1 MDPDR
6 ERIQADLRGLVA
18 GEVRCDDVFL
28 QLYATD
34 ASIYEIRPL
43 GVVRPRSVAD
53 VVACVQ
59 YAAEQGIPIHPR
71 GSGTGLAGD
80 SLGPGL
86 VLDFSHSMR
95 RVLNVGR
102 DTVRLQPGVIL
113 ANLNRQL
120 SYHGRLFG
128 PDPATRSVTTMG
140 SVLAVDASGTHWPR
154 YGSARDHIESLQIV
168 LADGQ
173 VMEVG
178 RHAIADAEGEQA
190 HPQRQQLVRRLAELL
205 TREREVIAQHQP
217 KSLVNRCGYQ
227 LDDVLADDRLDL
239 ARLLVGSE
247 GTLAIITEA
256 TVRTVPRPKHR
267 GLTLLFFDRLESAA
281 RAVLEIAECHVAT
294 CDLMDRR
301 LLTIAREMD
310 VRYELLIPA
319 EAEAMLLVEQSGD
332 DAYEVGQRLK
342 EVVARLM
349 RERHLAFDA
358 RVTMEKE
365 ERNFYWRLS
374 RRVATTL
381 YRLKGTTQALP
392 FIEDIAVPP
401 ETLPDF
407 LVRMQNVFKKHAVTA
422 PMFAHIGHGQL
433 HLRPF
438 LDLTNPDHQRLMQEL
453 ATDLYEEVLSV
464 GGTISGEHSLGLSRS
479 WFLRRQVGPLYE
491 VFREVKRIFDPKN
504 MLNPGKVVAEF
515 PQPLT
520 KNLRPPI
527 PSRMPAAAEAPAAGE
542 GAAPAASDASAPP
555 ATAPAPVELEL
566 AWKWED
572 ISRATRACNGC
583 GRCRTQG
590 PEERMCPIFRF
601 APREEASPRA
611 KANLMRSI
619 LNGRLD
625 PGGLQ
630 AEELKW
636 IADLC
641 VNCHQC
647 RFECPA
653 LVDIPK
659 LVLETKAQ
667 YVANNGLKL
676 SDWCIARLDV
686 LAAWGSRFS
695 SLANWAIRNRRM
707 RWLLEKTVGIAQG
720 RKLPRIEHRSF
731 LQIAHRRRLDRPSR
745 RSGNKVLYF
754 VDQYANW
761 HDTQLALALVAVLK
775 HNGVAVYVHPHQ
787 VQSGMA
793 AVSIGAVDIARKLA
807 ARNLAI
813 LADAVRQG
821 YHIVATEPAA
831 ALCLKEEYLKL
842 FDEEDARLVAEN
854 TSEACTY
861 LWRLHQAGKLELD
874 LRPLNA
880 TLGYHL
886 PCHLKALQ
894 VGSPGEDLLRLIPG
908 LTLQRIERGCS
919 GMAGTFGLRRQNYRT
934 SLRAG
939 WGLISALRNPE
950 LQSGVTECSACK
962 IQMEQGTSKPTIH
975 PIKLLALAYNLMPEV
990 AVLLTSRSEELTVT

>member
-6 ERIQADLRGLVA
+6 ERIQADLRGLIA

-34 ASIYEIRPL
+34 ASIYEIKPL
-43 GVVRPRSVAD
+43 GVVRPRGVSD

-59 YAAEQGIPIHPR
+59 YAAEKGIPIHPR

-95 RVLNVGR
+95 RVISVGH
-102 DTVRLQPGVIL
+102 DTVRVQPGVIL
-113 ANLNRQL
+113 AHLNRQL
-120 SYHGRLFG
+120 ARHGRLFG
-128 PDPATRSVTTMG
+128 PDPATRAVTTMG
-140 SVLAVDASGTHWPR
+140 SVLAVDASGTHWPQ
-154 YGSARDHIESLQIV
+154 YGSARDHVVSLQVV

-173 VMEVG
+173 VLEVG
-178 RHAIADAEGEQA
+178 RQQLADVEAEGTA
-190 HPQRQQLVRRLAELL
+190 PAGQQLVRRLAELVN
-205 TREREVIAQHQP
+205 REQKVIAQHQP
-217 KSLVNRCGYQ
+217 RALVNRCGYQ
-227 LDDVLADDRLDL
+227 LDDVLTDEYLDL

-267 GLTLLFFDRLESAA
+267 GLALLFFDRLDSAA
-281 RAVLEIAECHVAT
+281 RGAQEITSLGVAT

-332 DAYEVGQRLK
+332 DAYEVGQRLR
-342 EVVARLM
+342 EAVVRLV

-365 ERNFYWRLS
+365 ERDFYWRLS
-374 RRVATTL
+374 RRVVTTL
-381 YRLKGTTQALP
+381 YRLRGTTQAVP

-407 LVRMQNVFKKHAVTA
+407 LVRLQNVLKKHAVTA
-422 PMFAHIGHGQL
+422 AMFAHIGHGQL

-438 LDLTNPDHQRLMQEL
+438 LDLGNPEHQRLMQDL

-479 WFLRRQVGPLYE
+479 WFLRRQAGPLYE
-491 VFREVKRIFDPKN
+491 VFREVKRIFDPN
-504 MLNPGKVVAEF
+504 NILNPGKVIADV

-520 KNLRPPI
+520 KNLRPAI
-527 PSRMPAAAEAPAAGE
+527 PERVPAADGGE
-542 GAAPAASDASAPP
+542 LPSPL
-555 ATAPAPVELEL
+555 VELEL
-566 AWKWED
+566 AWNWED
-572 ISRATRACNGC
+572 ITRATRACNGC

-611 KANLMRSI
+611 KANLLRAI
-619 LNGRLD
+619 LTGRLD
-625 PGGLQ
+625 PHGLR
-630 AEELKW
+630 ADDLKS

-653 LVDIPK
+653 VVDIPK

-667 YVANNGLKL
+667 YVAANGLSM
-676 SDWCIARLDV
+676 SDWFIARMDRLS
-686 LAAWGSRFS
+686 AWGSTFS
-695 SLANWAIRNRRM
+695 WLANWAIRNRRM
-707 RWLLEKTVGIAQG
+707 RWLLEKMIGIAQG
-720 RKLPRIEHRSF
+720 RKLPRFESRSF
-731 LQIAHRRRLDRPSR
+731 LQLAHRRRLDRPSR
-745 RSGNKVLYF
+745 RTGNKVLYF
-754 VDQYANW
+754 VDIYANW
-761 HDTQLALALVAVLK
+761 HDTQLGEALVAVLQ
-775 HNGVAVYVHPHQ
+775 HNGVAVYVHPQQ
-787 VQSGMA
+787 VQSGMSA
-793 AVSIGAVDIARKLA
+793 ISMGAVDIARRLA

-831 ALCLKEEYLKL
+831 ALCLTHEYLNL

-854 TSEACTY
+854 SSEACTY
-861 LWRLHQAGKLELD
+861 LWRMHQAGKLELD
-874 LRPLNA
+874 LHPLNA

-886 PCHLKALQ
+886 PCHLKALE

-919 GMAGTFGLRRQNYRT
+919 GMAGAFGMKRQNYRT

-939 WGLISALRNPE
+939 WGLISELRSPT
-950 LQSGVTECSACK
+950 LQAGVTECSACK

-975 PIKLLALAYNLMPEV
+975 PIKILALAYRLMPE
-990 AVLLTSRSEELTVT
+990 AASLLTSHSEDLTVT

>member
-6 ERIQADLRGLVA
+6 ERIQADLRGLVT

-43 GVVRPRSVAD
+43 GVVRPRGVAD

-59 YAAEQGIPIHPR
+59 YAAEKGIPIHPR

-95 RVLNVGR
+95 RVLSVDR
-102 DTVRLQPGVIL
+102 DTVRIQPGVIL

-120 SYHGRLFG
+120 ARHGRLFG

-140 SVLAVDASGTHWPR
+140 SVLAVDASGTHWPH
-154 YGSARDHIESLQIV
+154 YGSARDHVESLQIV

-178 RHAIADAEGEQA
+178 QHAIADAEGERTN
-190 HPQRQQLVRRLAELL
+190 PQRQQLVRRLAELL
-205 TREREVIAQHQP
+205 TREQKLIAQHQP

-227 LDDVLADDRLDL
+227 LADVLAEDRLNL

-256 TVRTVPRPKHR
+256 TVRTTPRPKHR

-281 RAVLEIAECHVAT
+281 RGALEIADYHVAT

-310 VRYELLIPA
+310 LRYELLIPA

-332 DAYEVGQRLK
+332 DAYEVGQRLR
-342 EVVARLM
+342 ELVGRLT

-365 ERNFYWRLS
+365 ERDFYWRLS

-407 LVRMQNVFKKHAVTA
+407 LVRMQNVLKKHAVTA

-438 LDLTNPDHQRLMQEL
+438 LDLGNPDHQRLMQEL

-464 GGTISGEHSLGLSRS
+464 GGTISGEHSLGLSRT

-491 VFREVKRIFDPKN
+491 VFREVKRIFDPQN
-504 MLNPGKVVAEF
+504 ILNPGKVIAEF

-527 PSRMPAAAEAPAAGE
+527 PTQMPAADAIAASAAGAEAAPVVPASP
-542 GAAPAASDASAPP
+542 APVTS
-555 ATAPAPVELEL
+555 PVELEL

-572 ISRATRACNGC
+572 ISRAARACNGC

-611 KANLMRSI
+611 KANLLRAI
-619 LNGRLD
+619 LAGRLD

-630 AEELKW
+630 AEELKA

-686 LAAWGSRFS
+686 LAAWGAVFS
-695 SLANWAIRNRRM
+695 SLANWALRNRRM

-720 RKLPRIEHRSF
+720 RKLPRIEGRSF

-754 VDQYANW
+754 VDLYANR
-761 HDTQLALALVAVLK
+761 HDTQLAQALVAVLK
-775 HNGVAVYVHPHQ
+775 HNGVAVYVHPRQ

-807 ARNLAI
+807 AHNLAI

-821 YHIVATEPAA
+821 YTIVATEPAA
-831 ALCLKEEYLKL
+831 ALCLKQEYPNL
-842 FDEEDARLVAEN
+842 FDEEEARLVAEN
-854 TSEACTY
+854 TCEACTY

-919 GMAGTFGLRRQNYRT
+919 GMAGTFGLRRQNYRS

-939 WGLISALRNPE
+939 WGLISDLRNPE
-950 LQSGVTECSACK
+950 LQAGVTECSACK

-990 AVLLTSRSEELTVT
+990 AALLTSRSEELTVT

>member
-6 ERIQADLRGLVA
+6 EIIQADLRGLVA
-18 GEVRCDDVFL
+18 GEVYCEDVYL

-43 GVVRPRSVAD
+43 GVVRPRSVMD
-53 VVACVQ
+53 VVACVR
-59 YAAEQGIPIHPR
+59 YAAEKGIPIHPR

-95 RVLNVGR
+95 RVVAVGH
-102 DTVRLQPGVIL
+102 DTVRVQAGVVL
-113 ANLNRQL
+113 AQLNRQL
-120 SYHGRLFG
+120 ARHGRLFG

-140 SVLAVDASGTHWPR
+140 SVLAVDASGTHWLQ
-154 YGSARDHIESLQIV
+154 YGSARDHVESLQIV

-178 RHAIADAEGEQA
+178 RHAVSDEEAERAQ
-190 HPQRQQLVRRLAELL
+190 PQRQQLVRRLAELL
-205 TREREVIAQHQP
+205 TREQKVIAQHQP

-227 LDDVLADDRLDL
+227 LDDVLAEGRLDL

-256 TVRTVPRPKHR
+256 TVRTVPRPKYR
-267 GLTLLFFDRLESAA
+267 GLALLFFDRLESAA
-281 RAVLEIAECHVAT
+281 RGAIEIAGSGVAT

-301 LLTIAREMD
+301 LLVIAREMD
-310 VRYELLIPA
+310 PRYELLIPA
-319 EAEAMLLVEQSGD
+319 EAEAMLLVEQPGD
-332 DAYEVGQRLK
+332 DVSEVGQRLK
-342 EVVARLM
+342 EVVVRLT
-349 RERHLAFDA
+349 RDRHLAFDA

-365 ERNFYWRLS
+365 ERDFYWRLS
-374 RRVATTL
+374 RRVTTTL

-401 ETLPDF
+401 EVLPDF
-407 LVRMQNVFKKHAVTA
+407 LVRVQNVLKKHAVTA
-422 PMFAHIGHGQL
+422 PLFAHIGHGQL

-438 LDLTNPDHQRLMQEL
+438 LDLGNPEHQRLMQEL
-453 ATDLYEEVLSV
+453 ATDLYEEVLGV
-464 GGTISGEHSLGLSRS
+464 GGTIAGEHSLGLSRS
-479 WFLRRQVGPLYE
+479 WYLRRQAGPLYE
-491 VFREVKRIFDPKN
+491 VFREVKRIFDPN
-504 MLNPGKVVAEF
+504 NILNPGKVIAEL

-520 KNLRPPI
+520 QNLRPPI
-527 PSRMPAAAEAPAAGE
+527 PSQVPAAAVVAEPGE
-542 GAAPAASDASAPP
+542 GAAPAAPTPP
-555 ATAPAPVELEL
+555 PVELEL

-572 ISRATRACNGC
+572 ISQATRACNGC

-611 KANLMRSI
+611 KANLLRAI
-619 LNGRLD
+619 LTGRLD
-625 PGGLQ
+625 PSGLQ
-630 AEELKW
+630 AEELKA

-647 RFECPA
+647 RLECPA

-667 YVANNGLKL
+667 YVASNGLSMSERCL
-676 SDWCIARLDV
+676 ARLDL
-686 LAAWGSRFS
+686 LAAWGAKFS
-695 SLANWAIRNRRM
+695 SLTNWAIRSRKM
-707 RWLLEKTVGIAQG
+707 RWLLEKLIGVAQG
-720 RKLPRIEHRSF
+720 RKLPRVEGRSF

-745 RSGNKVLYF
+745 RTGNKVLYF
-754 VDQYANW
+754 VDLYANW
-761 HDTQLALALVAVLK
+761 HDTQLGQALVAVLK
-775 HNGVAVYVHPHQ
+775 HNGVGVYVHPHQ

-793 AVSIGAVDIARKLA
+793 AISLGAVDIARKLA
-807 ARNLAI
+807 ARNLPI

-821 YHIVATEPAA
+821 YTIVASEPAA
-831 ALCLKEEYLKL
+831 ALCLTQEYPKL

-874 LRPLNA
+874 LRPLNV

-894 VGSPGEDLLRLIPG
+894 AGSPGEDLLRLIPG

-919 GMAGTFGLRRQNYRT
+919 GMAGTFGLRRQNYRA

-939 WGLISALRNPE
+939 WGLISELRNPE
-950 LQSGVTECSACK
+950 LQAGVTECSACK

-975 PIKLLALAYNLMPEV
+975 PIKILALAYNLMPEV
-990 AVLLTSRSEELTVT
+990 EALLTSRSEDLTVT

>member
-28 QLYATD
+28 QLYSTD
-34 ASIYEIRPL
+34 ASIYQIRPL
-43 GVVRPRSVAD
+43 GVVRPRGVAD

-59 YAAEQGIPIHPR
+59 YAAEQGIPIYPR

-86 VLDFSHSMR
+86 VLEFSPNMR
-95 RVLNVGR
+95 RVLQIGP
-102 DTVRLQPGVIL
+102 DTVRVQPGVIL

-120 SYHGRLFG
+120 ARHGRLFG
-128 PDPATRSVTTMG
+128 PDPATRSVSTMG
-140 SVLAVDASGTHWPR
+140 SVLAVDASGTHWPL
-154 YGSARDHIESLQIV
+154 YGSARDHVESLQVV

-173 VMEVG
+173 VLEVG
-178 RHAIADAEGEQA
+178 RHAIADDEAERA

-205 TREREVIAQHQP
+205 IREQKVIAQHQP
-217 KSLVNRCGYQ
+217 KTLVNRCGYQ
-227 LDDVLADDRLDL
+227 LDDVLAADRLDL

-281 RAVLEIAECHVAT
+281 RGALEVIRCGAAT

-310 VRYELLIPA
+310 VRYEMLIPA
-319 EAEAMLLVEQSGD
+319 DAEAMLLVEQSGD

-342 EVVARLM
+342 AVVGRLT
-349 RERHLAFDA
+349 RERHLAFDG

-407 LVRMQNVFKKHAVTA
+407 LVRMQNVFKKHAVTV
-422 PMFAHIGHGQL
+422 PMFAHMGHGQL

-438 LDLTNPDHQRLMQEL
+438 LDLGNPEHQRLMQDL
-453 ATDLYEEVLSV
+453 ATDLYEEVLAV

-491 VFREVKRIFDPKN
+491 VFREVKRIFDPN
-504 MLNPGKVVAEF
+504 NILNPGKVVAEF

-520 KNLRPPI
+520 RNLRPPI
-527 PSRMPAAAEAPAAGE
+527 PSPMP
-542 GAAPAASDASAPP
+542 AAPAAAASAGEGE
-555 ATAPAPVELEL
+555 AAAPALPAPAQLKLEL
-566 AWKWED
+566 AWSWED
-572 ISRATRACNGC
+572 ICRATRACNGC

-590 PEERMCPIFRF
+590 PEERMCPIFRS

-611 KANLMRSI
+611 KANLLRAV
-619 LNGRLD
+619 LTGWLD
-625 PGGLQ
+625 PNGLQ
-630 AEELKW
+630 AEELKS

-659 LVLETKAQ
+659 LALETKAQ
-667 YVANNGLKL
+667 YVANNGLTM
-676 SDWCIARLDV
+676 SDWCLARLDV
-686 LAAWGSRFS
+686 LAAWGAVFS
-695 SLANWAIRNRRM
+695 SLTNWALRNRRM

-720 RKLPRIEHRSF
+720 RKLPRIEGRSF

-754 VDQYANW
+754 VDLYANW
-761 HDTQLALALVAVLK
+761 HDTQLAQSLVAVLK
-775 HNGVAVYVHPHQ
+775 HNGVAVYVHPNQ

-793 AVSIGAVDIARKLA
+793 AISMGAVDIARKLA

-821 YHIVATEPAA
+821 YTIVASEPAA
-831 ALCLKEEYLKL
+831 ALCLIHEYPNL

-854 TSEACTY
+854 TTEACTY

-886 PCHLKALQ
+886 SCHLRALQ
-894 VGSPGEDLLRLIPG
+894 AGSPGEDLLRLIPG
-908 LTLQRIERGCS
+908 LTLQRIERGCC
-919 GMAGTFGLRRQNYRT
+919 GIAGTFGLRRQNYRA

-939 WGLISALRNPE
+939 WGLISELRNPE
-950 LQSGVTECSACK
+950 LQAGVTECSACK
-962 IQMEQGTSKPTIH
+962 IQMEQGTSKPTLH
-975 PIKLLALAYNLMPEV
+975 PLKLLALAYNLMPEV
-990 AVLLTSRSEELTVT
+990 ASLLTSRSEDLTVT